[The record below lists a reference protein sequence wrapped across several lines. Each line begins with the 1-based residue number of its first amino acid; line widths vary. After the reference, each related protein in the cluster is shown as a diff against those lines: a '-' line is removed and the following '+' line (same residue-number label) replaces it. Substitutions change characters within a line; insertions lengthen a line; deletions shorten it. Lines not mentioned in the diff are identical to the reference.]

1 MPVLVF
7 SPLGYNRSQP
17 KFLVLELAWVVQVS
31 LSISTSWLQCSHNKS
46 FTIIISSVLCSCL
59 IQKGSFRRKPCLLQR
74 STNSRQF
81 ASLHSKITSYLS
93 STLKSN
99 PTHYCDTLKILGF
112 NYKTKLVKYILFTL
126 AVRETHL
133 LGYKVQTTFQGIG
146 NLNFTIT
153 IIDFNTSSTRKGGR
167 KIKKICEI
175 HRTSQSQN
183 VAEILSQISAYRQVR
198 YVDKIFIF

>member
-7 SPLGYNRSQP
+7 FPLGYNRSQP
-17 KFLVLELAWVVQVS
+17 KFLVLELAWVIQVS

-46 FTIIISSVLCSCL
+46 FTIIISRGLCSCL
-59 IQKGSFRRKPCLLQR
+59 IQKGSFRRKPCLLQI

-81 ASLHSKITSYLS
+81 ASLHSKITYLS

-112 NYKTKLVKYILFTL
+112 NYKTKLVKYISFTL
-126 AVRETHL
+126 AVKETHL

-146 NLNFTIT
+146 NFNFTIT
-153 IIDFNTSSTRKGGR
+153 IIDFNTSSTRKEGG
-167 KIKKICEI
+167 IKKICEI

-198 YVDKIFIF
+198 YVDKILIF